1 MRPPRLILLLLCF
14 IFLPILLT
22 FLSLLSA
29 HPQGVNPADSSLDGR
44 SGRLRSFFS
53 FHAPSALFPPSAV
66 ISLTDDNST
75 FFLARPAAFGPLLP
89 EKGLSG
95 QLWIGSGFGDD
106 TPRKGGA
113 TTGAEGELGCSDVPG
128 WDEGDN
134 KHPNPGQG
142 TSKTSLGDSA
152 IVNPP
157 TIPGKGDAMAVNR
170 RRSVIDLDSSSQ
182 ASEVVPPSD
191 ADGTDDH
198 LHHPLPESY
207 FPDTK
212 SGSSGNSAPLADNK
226 APVHA
231 DIQSL
236 QEAAEIA
243 GKVVLLSRGGCGFLE
258 KVKWVQR
265 RGGTA
270 LIVGDDTRGGG
281 LVTMYARG
289 DTSNVTIPALFTSHT
304 TAHLLSSLIPPGNAV
319 DATNVEDTTKSTHGD
334 SYLKTTPSKG
344 KSSDGHGTTLTK
356 TGSKAAS
363 TPRSV
368 TSSTKSNSESSPTK
382 SNVGWLRSLLSPI
395 GLGSNSDSHLSED
408 TRRPPSSGHIDWVLL
423 DDWEEDSGS
432 SKTKKPYV
440 DDSSRQSEDT
450 KSQEQSKKPTSHQS
464 GDDNFVI
471 GVQDWRDPDL
481 IAPPTSAEPKPTGI
495 LEKLISRPQE
505 KESTPEKSTD
515 STVNSPKGGSITP
528 GSGEYVDP
536 GKSADGKTNSKSSS
550 HTSNGPSDARPGSS
564 SHEESWWSSHFSWS
578 GSKSSDGVPTKE
590 DAVASKDGKTAKTP
604 TSSGKAPVTG
614 GDEEEE
620 HEGLW
625 VTLTPTNISASPF
638 FDTLLVLVV
647 SPLVTLT
654 VVYALL
660 LLRSRIRRRRWRA
673 PKSVVDRL
681 PVRTYQTMAS
691 SPPSP
696 TTSQPAASE
705 TSPTSPLLPS
715 TSQPISTR
723 PRPRSQTFSGLFAAW
738 PGSPESRPH
747 AEKNISASQPQR
759 SRYTG
764 RQIECVVCL
773 EEYVEGQ
780 SRVMS
785 LPCGHEFHVECITP
799 WLTTR
804 RRTCPICKGDVVRPG
819 THRSLGRDNRGERA
833 DDVQSQAAETRNDS
847 PSSAIPIDRP
857 SEDADSDLEQGEA
870 SSTMPL
876 LNTSSTSAPPQS
888 SWRNFAS
895 FSLSALSGDTIWH
908 QAHNDRNR

>member
-29 HPQGVNPADSSLDGR
+29 HPRSVSPADASLDGR

-53 FHAPSALFPPSAV
+53 FHAPSSLFPPSAV

-89 EKGLSG
+89 DKGLSG
-95 QLWIGSGFGDD
+95 QLWIGSGFGDE
-106 TPRKGGA
+106 KGGV

-128 WDEGDN
+128 WDEGD
-134 KHPNPGQG
+134 KHSSPGQG
-142 TSKTSLGDSA
+142 TSKLTQDSTTA
-152 IVNPP
+152 KPP
-157 TIPGKGDAMAVNR
+157 NSPGKGDSTVLNR
-170 RRSVIDLDSSSQ
+170 RSGIVDTSPAVQGGS
-182 ASEVVPPSD
+182 AGTASD

-198 LHHPLPESY
+198 LHNPLPGSY
-207 FPDTK
+207 FPDTSK
-212 SGSSGNSAPLADNK
+212 LSSTSDSGRLDDNK
-226 APVHA
+226 ATAHA

-236 QEAAEIA
+236 QEGAEIA

-281 LVTMYARG
+281 LVTMYARD

-304 TAHLLSSLIPPGNAV
+304 TAHLLSSLIPAGDSV
-319 DATNVEDTTKSTHGD
+319 ETTVSEDTGKSTHGE
-334 SYLKTTPSKG
+334 SHSKNTPSRS
-344 KSSDGHGTTLTK
+344 KSSDGHGTTFTK
-356 TGSKAAS
+356 AGSKPAS
-363 TPRSV
+363 TPRSAIPS
-368 TSSTKSNSESSPTK
+368 TKLNSESSSTKSD
-382 SNVGWLRSLLSPI
+382 VGWLRSLFSSTGLSY
-395 GLGSNSDSHLSED
+395 SSDGQSEED
-408 TRRPPSSGHIDWVLL
+408 SRRPPSSGQIDWVLL
-423 DDWEEDSGS
+423 DDWEEEGGS
-432 SKTKKPYV
+432 SNTKKPGTQ
-440 DDSSRQSEDT
+440 DTNRQSEDS
-450 KSQEQSKKPTSHQS
+450 KVPDQSKKPASKQS
-464 GDDNFVI
+464 NGDDFVI

-481 IAPPTSAEPKPTGI
+481 IAPPTSAAPKPTGI
-495 LEKLISRPQE
+495 LDKLISKPAE
-505 KESTPEKSTD
+505 KEAASDKSSD
-515 STVNSPKGGSITP
+515 STLNSPKGGSITP

-536 GKSADGKTNSKSSS
+536 AKSPDGKTSSKD
-550 HTSNGPSDARPGSS
+550 SNHAFTGFSDSRSGSS
-564 SHEESWWSSHFSWS
+564 SYGGGWWSSRFSWS
-578 GSKSSDGVPTKE
+578 GTKSSDGVPTKE
-590 DAVASKDGKTAKTP
+590 ESVPSKNGKSTTKTSTSNDKTP
-604 TSSGKAPVTG
+604 VGE

-625 VTLTPTNISASPF
+625 VTLTPTNMSASPF

-691 SPPSP
+691 SPPSSP
-696 TTSQPAASE
+696 PSSITSHPVTSE

-715 TSQPISTR
+715 NSQPISTR

-738 PGSPESRPH
+738 PDSQDSRPSH
-747 AEKNISASQPQR
+747 IEKGISASQPQR
-759 SRYTG
+759 SRYT

-785 LPCGHEFHVECITP
+785 LPCGHEFHVEC
-799 WLTTR
+799 
-804 RRTCPICKGDVVRPG
+804 
-819 THRSLGRDNRGERA
+819 
-833 DDVQSQAAETRNDS
+833 
-847 PSSAIPIDRP
+847 
-857 SEDADSDLEQGEA
+857 
-870 SSTMPL
+870 M
-876 LNTSSTSAPPQS
+876 
-888 SWRNFAS
+888 
-895 FSLSALSGDTIWH
+895 
-908 QAHNDRNR
+908 